1 MNSGVSSLSSLPEDP
16 TQVGKGMSVIM
27 VLDINDNAPVFAI
40 NYETLLCENTMPG
53 QVRPC
58 NVSAVR
64 PASLPFFSPP
74 SSLMFTYKVSLL
86 TLRATKN
93 LSYSFK
99 QVCCAHICLTA

>member
-1 MNSGVSSLSSLPEDP
+1 MNSGVFSLSSLPEDP
-16 TQVGKGMSVIM
+16 TQVGRGMSLIM

-58 NVSAVR
+58 NASAVR
-64 PASLPFFSPP
+64 PASPPLSSPP
-74 SSLMFTYKVSLL
+74 SSLMFTHKDSLL

-93 LSYSFK
+93 LS
-99 QVCCAHICLTA
+99 